1 MLERKQR
8 VFSFLVAPCVECVY
22 AYVNVLVFLYGRG
35 YLSVWLVYYQYLC

>member
-22 AYVNVLVFLYGRG
+22 AVNVLVFLYGRG